1 MASSRGRISL
11 LAIGTIFL
19 VVFGTMHLGV
29 QYASGELETYEE
41 PTAEETALRA
51 VVWDAVNE
59 RRAARGL
66 DPAQRD
72 AATRAGAQEAARQLA
87 ATEYFT
93 EPTAVGI
100 RSGANQSLPTMGFC
114 YLTPA
119 KLTTNAT
126 DVTGVTVSG
135 GSASTADGVAT
146 GAVAE
151 RVVSLLASDDGGS
164 AFGRSN
170 EHKHGI
176 GVVVDGN
183 VVYVV
188 YRTCNLGY

>member
-51 VVWDAVNE
+51 AVWGAVNE

-87 ATEYFT
+87 TTGYFA

-100 RSGANQSLPTMGFC
+100 RPGANQSLPTMGFC
-114 YLTPA
+114 HLTPA
-119 KLTTNAT
+119 KLTTDPADVPDAT
-126 DVTGVTVSG
+126 ASD
-135 GSASTADGVAT
+135 GSEPTADGVAT
-146 GAVAE
+146 SAVAE
-151 RVVSLLASDDGGS
+151 RVVALLASDDGGDVFS
-164 AFGRSN
+164 RSN

-176 GVVVDGN
+176 GVAVDGTI
-183 VVYVV
+183 VYVV

>member
-19 VVFGTMHLGV
+19 VVFGAMHLGV

-41 PTAEETALRA
+41 PTALETALRA
-51 VVWDAVNE
+51 AVWDAVNE

-72 AATRAGAQEAARQLA
+72 AATRAGAQEAARQLVT
-87 ATEYFT
+87 TEYFA

-119 KLTTNAT
+119 KLTTGAPL
-126 DVTGVTVSG
+126 VTGEAASD
-135 GSASTADGVAT
+135 GSEPADGAAPSV
-146 GAVAE
+146 VAE
-151 RVVSLLASDDGGS
+151 RAVALLASDGGGDVFS
-164 AFGRSN
+164 RSN

-176 GVVVDGN
+176 GVAVDGR

>member
-19 VVFGTMHLGV
+19 VVFGAMHLGV

-41 PTAEETALRA
+41 PTALETALRA
-51 VVWDAVNE
+51 AVWDAVNE

-72 AATRAGAQEAARQLA
+72 AATRAGAQEAARQLVT
-87 ATEYFT
+87 TEYFA

-119 KLTTNAT
+119 KLTTEAPL
-126 DVTGVTVSG
+126 VTGATASG
-135 GSASTADGVAT
+135 GSEPGADGAAT

-151 RVVSLLASDDGGS
+151 RVVALLASDDGGDVFS
-164 AFGRSN
+164 RSN

-176 GVVVDGN
+176 GVAVDGR